1 LEPPLQ
7 LRYQPAIQGLRA
19 IAVLLVLA
27 AHAGVP
33 NLYGG
38 LVGVDVFF
46 VISGY
51 LITGLL
57 VTEIT
62 STGKLNLLQFYARR
76 LKRLLPALLLM
87 LCGTAFAIA
96 AFIPLPEHPAQ
107 ASAAASAALWISNIH
122 FILTEQSYFE
132 STTLANAYL
141 HTWSLGVEEQFY
153 LLWPLLILLI
163 YKANDNLRLPLL
175 VCIALASFTWCLWLT
190 HESPTLA
197 FYLMPARIWQF
208 SIGAIVW
215 LVASQSPYRA
225 LPTGRLLLLT
235 GLMAIVG
242 AACWIDKS
250 TRYPDWISLLPTL
263 GAASCL
269 LALDQQASE
278 KAPASVLGWGPLKYI
293 GDISYSLYLWHW
305 PVLVVGQHLL
315 LETTLYSQLL
325 LLATSFILAHLSY
338 RLVENPIRRHDSTR
352 FPAKWQLLACA
363 VAVVLSNVELI
374 KWHNSATREIKAQ
387 PPSPYALAR
396 KDLPETY
403 QLGCDEWYFSAQ
415 VKPCEFGDNT
425 APRLAVLWGDS
436 IGAQWLPALK
446 RALDLDAGEWR
457 ITVLTKAACP
467 IVDQPLFYER
477 LGRLYTECSDW
488 RASASEYIQ
497 LLNPELLII
506 GSSGS
511 YALDSAQWA
520 QGMQRILNEHVSTA
534 QHKVLIAPTFS
545 LGFNG
550 ITCLEQHDPATS
562 SQPNATACTT
572 AAENQSRAG
581 AITGLSRAAQMTPAT
596 TLIDLNN
603 EVCPDGL
610 CRARMRGVFVYRDNE
625 HLTATFAASLQA
637 NLREKLQQAISATPN
652 NETVRGPL
660 NRSQNEE

>member
-1 LEPPLQ
+1 MEHTLQ

-38 LVGVDVFF
+38 LIGVDVFF

-57 VTEIT
+57 VTEINNR
-62 STGKLNLLQFYARR
+62 GKLDLLQFYARR
-76 LKRLLPALLLM
+76 LKRLLPALLIM

-132 STTLANAYL
+132 STTLANAFL

-163 YKANDNLRLPLL
+163 YKTTDNLRLPLL

-190 HESPTLA
+190 HENPTLA

-215 LVASQSPYRA
+215 LVASHSPWRT
-225 LPTGRLLLLT
+225 LPAGRFLLLA
-235 GLMAIVG
+235 GLLAIVG
-242 AACWIDKS
+242 AAYWIDKS
-250 TRYPDWISLLPTL
+250 TRYPDWVSLLPTL
-263 GAASCL
+263 GAALCL
-269 LALDQQASE
+269 LALDLQASE
-278 KAPASVLGWGPLKYI
+278 KTPASLLGWGPLKYI

-315 LETTLYSQLL
+315 LETTLYSQLV
-325 LLATSFILAHLSY
+325 LLATSFVMAHLSY
-338 RLVENPIRRHDSTR
+338 RLVENPIRRYNSNR
-352 FPAKWQLLACA
+352 FPAKWQLLACVVA
-363 VAVVLSNVELI
+363 VALSNVQLI

-403 QLGCDEWYFSAQ
+403 QLGCDEWYLSAQ
-415 VKPCEFGDNT
+415 VKPCEFGNNT
-425 APRLAVLWGDS
+425 APRHAVLWGDS

-446 RALDLDAGEWR
+446 RALDLEAGKWR

-488 RASASEYIQ
+488 RASASDYIKR
-497 LLNPELLII
+497 LNPDLLII

-520 QGMQRILNEHVSTA
+520 QGMQRILNEHTGTA
-534 QHKVLIAPTFS
+534 QQKALIAPTYA

-562 SQPNATACTT
+562 SQPSATACTT
-572 AAENQSRAG
+572 TAENQNRAG
-581 AITGLSRAAQMTPAT
+581 AISGLSQAAQMTPAT
-596 TLIDLNN
+596 TLIDLNDQ
-603 EVCPDGL
+603 VCPDGV
-610 CRARMRGVFVYRDNE
+610 CRARMKGVFVYRDNE
-625 HLTATFAASLQA
+625 HLTATFAASLHA
-637 NLREKLQQAISATPN
+637 TLREKLEQAISAKPDN
-652 NETVRGPL
+652 QAAQPAKP
-660 NRSQNEE
+660 